1 VNRLSRQTEAAFSCG
16 DAMGF
21 VMPVL
26 AVIGGIGFFFLAYG
40 LAFRWSR
47 EPSTAMISIFILMLL
62 CMALAVKV
70 LSLR

>member
-1 VNRLSRQTEAAFSCG
+1 
-16 DAMGF
+16 MGF

-47 EPSTAMISIFILMLL
+47 EPAAAMVSIFILMLV

-70 LSLR
+70 LLLR